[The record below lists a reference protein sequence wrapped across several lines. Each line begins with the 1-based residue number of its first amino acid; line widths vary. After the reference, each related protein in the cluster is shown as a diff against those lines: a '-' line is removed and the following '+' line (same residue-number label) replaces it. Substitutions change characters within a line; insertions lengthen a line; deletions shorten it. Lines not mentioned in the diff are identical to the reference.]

1 MKVNVITDDGDFKT
15 FYSELDEVKENL
27 DYILSVKER
36 RIKFLEEENT
46 ELKNNE
52 YYEKLEAENKRLHK
66 IISNSFIITEE
77 ESKKINN
84 WKQKHIERCL
94 GNEPMKIG
102 ALGGMFSYIF
112 QPTSL
117 GSLNECICNLCKQK
131 IKFGGID

>member
-1 MKVNVITDDGDFKT
+1 MKVNVITDDGNFKT

-36 RIKFLEEENT
+36 KIESLEKENA

-52 YYEKLEAENKRLHK
+52 YYEKLKAENKRLHK

-77 ESKKINN
+77 ESEKINN
-84 WKQKHIERCL
+84 WKQKHIEQCL

-102 ALGGMFSYIF
+102 ALGGMFSYTF

-117 GSLNECICNLCKQK
+117 GSINECVCNLCKQK

>member
-1 MKVNVITDDGDFKT
+1 MKVNIITEDGEFKT
-15 FYSELDEVKENL
+15 FYNKLDEVKENL
-27 DYILSVKER
+27 DYIISVKE
-36 RIKFLEEENT
+36 NS

-52 YYEKLEAENKRLHK
+52 YYRKLEDENKKLHK

-77 ESKKINN
+77 ENQKISN

-102 ALGGMFSYIF
+102 AMGGMFTYIF

-117 GSLNECICNLCKQK
+117 GSINECVCNLCKQK